1 MSALPRL
8 MTLIPRADGASLK
21 SASHKRPLFFCPL
34 PPAPIAA
41 FPTAREKGGFL
52 PYVYHQQA
60 LCWPALVLQLGKLLE
75 RPSVGFGVPPQGGLL
90 PMATHELHKY
100 GPVPELPCA
109 PLPGSRDVRPP
120 GTYLRA
126 TGDHVPL
133 PPCHDSNT
141 QAWTRPLV
149 VTETPV

>member
-52 PYVYHQQA
+52 PCVYHQQA

-75 RPSVGFGVPPQGGLL
+75 RPSVGFGVPPRGVCSRWPHTRYTNTDPFLSC
-90 PMATHELHKY
+90 
-100 GPVPELPCA
+100 PVPHFLDLEMFGLPE
-109 PLPGSRDVRPP
+109 
-120 GTYLRA
+120 
-126 TGDHVPL
+126 HI
-133 PPCHDSNT
+133 
-141 QAWTRPLV
+141 
-149 VTETPV
+149 